1 MTEKDYMKLNKKILV
16 KLLVERDNNCIGGL
30 MWRKRN
36 DFSYP
41 VQFCGILITGGDTT
55 TLPVLVAD
63 GYEIPIKYLLEKLPK
78 EE

>member
-1 MTEKDYMKLNKKILV
+1 MTYEESIELSK
-16 KLLVERDNNCIGGL
+16 NNSL
-30 MWRKRN
+30 PVWRKRN

-41 VQFCGILITGGDTT
+41 HQFVGVLITGGDTT

-63 GYEIPIKYLLEKLPK
+63 GYEIPIKDLLEKLPK